1 MVGPAGDTKLITFE
15 KYVFLSPLTFEI
27 VAPPLYCALYCAV
40 VKQHIITRA
49 LIFSCQNNS
58 FLINYAPLFKFVTFN
73 ILLFDVALF
82 YHALFDAALFDVEL
96 F

>member
-1 MVGPAGDTKLITFE
+1 MVEILHSSVTFIF
-15 KYVFLSPLTFEI
+15 VFFLLVKVYCAT
-27 VAPPLYCALYCAV
+27 YCALYCAV
-40 VKQHIITRA
+40 VKQHIITTA

-82 YHALFDAALFDVEL
+82 YLVLFDAALFDVEL